1 MPRECVLIP
10 EVIDAGQVGQCP
22 DVPRSFDEQPHF
34 ASDHIYLV
42 GFLVCSGHGI
52 VATSR
57 NGTRISFE
65 FQKTPDLLADVARF
79 MSGAPV
85 NARQFSFEIL
95 KLKRTMHGG

>member
-1 MPRECVLIP
+1 MPELVDAFQIGNRADIP
-10 EVIDAGQVGQCP
+10 ASLE
-22 DVPRSFDEQPHF
+22 EQHHF

-42 GFLVCSGHGI
+42 SFLVCSGHSI
-52 VATSR
+52 VSTSR

-65 FQKTPDLLADVARF
+65 FQKTPELLADVARF

-95 KLKRTMHGG
+95 KLKRTIHGG